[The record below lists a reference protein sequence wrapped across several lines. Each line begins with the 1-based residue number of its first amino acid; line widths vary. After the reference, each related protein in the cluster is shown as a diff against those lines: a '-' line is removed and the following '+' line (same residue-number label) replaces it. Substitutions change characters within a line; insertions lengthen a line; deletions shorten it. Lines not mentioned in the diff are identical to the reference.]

1 MLRFNSNLPQA
12 QTDRSLLLIDVFRN
26 RRITIL
32 DDPDLVRDLHS
43 LNIVERAQ
51 GMFYLEQPH
60 DEHGHGD
67 RGDAFSLA
75 LVLANKFVG
84 DASQEQYVPE
94 RVYAG

>member
-1 MLRFNSNLPQA
+1 MLRFNGNLPQA

-26 RRITIL
+26 CRITIF

-43 LNIVERAQ
+43 LSIVERSP
-51 GMFYLEQPH
+51 GRYYLENPR

-84 DASQEQYVPE
+84 DASQEPYVPE
-94 RVYAG
+94 RVCAG